1 MRPAQPI
8 SEEQKESLEELLKG
22 VKTKADYQRVLCVWL
37 RATLGLVSYV
47 VAKSIGWNTG
57 TVRKIQAQ
65 YIKEGE
71 SALLGKGRGGRNR
84 QNLSI
89 EKEELFLSTFFEQ
102 AKVGGV
108 LVVSEIKNTYEEI
121 VGRSVPKSTIYRM
134 LARHGWRKI
143 APRPQHPKSDPLK
156 QEAFK
161 KNFRKLSR
169 KKSSGNPQ
177 ANKFG

>member
-1 MRPAQPI
+1 MRPAQTI
-8 SEEQKESLEELLKG
+8 SEEQKESLKKLLKS
-22 VKTKADYQRVLCVWL
+22 VKAKADYQRVLCIWL
-37 RATLGLVSYV
+37 RATLGLFSYV
-47 VAKSIGWNTG
+47 VAKAIGWNTG
-57 TVRKIQAQ
+57 TVRRIQAQ
-65 YIKEGE
+65 YLKEGE
-71 SALLGKGRGGRNR
+71 PALLGKGRGGRKR

-89 EKEELFLSTFFEQ
+89 EKEELFLSSFFEQ

-108 LVVSEIKNTYEEI
+108 LVVSEIKRAYEKI

-143 APRPQHPKSDPLK
+143 APRPQHPKSDPLE

-169 KKSSGNPQ
+169 KKSGGNLQ